1 VAFKLSTYTIQR
13 RAVARACHKHN
24 YTLLPCKILTR
35 KLIMALIIEINESIK
50 ESQGR

>member
-1 VAFKLSTYTIQR
+1 MLFKIMNT
-13 RAVARACHKHN
+13 N
-24 YTLLPCKILTR
+24 KILTR